1 MSFLG
6 YRRPDGSVGVRNH
19 IAVIST
25 VTCANEVASRI
36 ANQVEGAVSLTHN
49 MGCGHYAFAPL
60 RPLAGLGKNP
70 NVAAVLV
77 VGLGCEVVSAKI
89 LAEEMAQSE
98 KPVKTIVI
106 QEVGGTVKAIK
117 QGVKIVKNMAREVS
131 RLKRGSFDLSNL
143 TLGLECGGSDTTS
156 GIAANPAVGRVADM
170 VVNAGGTAI
179 LAETVELIGAEHV
192 LARRA
197 VNEKVAEEIVEV
209 IRRMEDRMIK
219 SLNLPV
225 DMIAPGNIEGG
236 LSTLEEKSLGD
247 SYKAGSP
254 PIQGML
260 EYAEIPTKKGLFIM
274 DEPGYDPES
283 VTGIVAAG
291 AQIVVFTTGRGTPLG
306 SPVAPVIKI
315 TGNPR
320 TYKIMKDNID
330 INAGTIIEGKETIEG
345 VSKRIYEK
353 VLRVASGEKPKAEV
367 LGHRELAIYWAW
379 PIPEKPKEK
388 ISQHL

>member
-247 SYKAGSP
+247 SYKAGSS

-330 INAGTIIEGKETIEG
+330 INAGTIIEGKETIEE

>member
-25 VTCANEVASRI
+25 VACANEVASRI

-70 NVAAVLV
+70 NVAAVFI
-77 VGLGCEVVSAKI
+77 VGLGCEVVSAKL
-89 LAEEMAQSE
+89 LAEEIAESE
-98 KPVKTIVI
+98 KPVESILI

-117 QGVKIVKNMAREVS
+117 QGVKVVKGMARKAS
-131 RLKRGSFDLSNL
+131 RLKRESFDLTNL
-143 TLGLECGGSDTTS
+143 TLGLECGGSDATS
-156 GIAANPAVGRVADM
+156 GIAANPTVGRVADM
-170 VVNAGGTAI
+170 VVKAGGTAI
-179 LAETVELIGAEHV
+179 LAETLELIGAEHV

-209 IRRMEDRMIK
+209 IRRMHEMMIK
-219 SLNLPV
+219 SLNLSIDV
-225 DMIAPGNIEGG
+225 ITPGNIEGG

-247 SYKAGSP
+247 SYKAGSS
-254 PIQGML
+254 PIQGIL

-291 AQIVVFTTGRGTPLG
+291 AQVVVFTTGRGTPLG

-320 TYKIMKDNID
+320 TYKTMKDNID
-330 INAGTIIEGKETIEG
+330 VNAGTIIAGKETIEE
-345 VSKRIYEK
+345 VSKRVYEK
-353 VLRVASGEKPKAEV
+353 VLKVASGEKTKAEF
-367 LGHRELAIYWAW
+367 LGHRELAIYWAGE
-379 PIPEKPKEK
+379 PYTTTMMGK
-388 ISQHL
+388 